1 MNMKGVEKVNNGYE
15 ETQKEIDKL
24 LWETSQQ
31 RTNKKYQNM
40 QTDKDF
46 QERMKKISK
55 LVLKLKRIEK

>member
-1 MNMKGVEKVNNGYE
+1 MNMKGVEKVNNEYE
-15 ETQKEIDKL
+15 GTQKEIDKL
-24 LWETSQQ
+24 LWETSQK

-55 LVLKLKRIEK
+55 LVLKLERIEK

>member
-1 MNMKGVEKVNNGYE
+1 MKGVEKVNNEYE

-55 LVLKLKRIEK
+55 LVLKLE

>member
-1 MNMKGVEKVNNGYE
+1 MNMKGVEKVNNEYE
-15 ETQKEIDKL
+15 EIQKEIDKL

-55 LVLKLKRIEK
+55 LVLKLERIEK

>member
-1 MNMKGVEKVNNGYE
+1 MKGVEKVNNEYE

-40 QTDKDF
+40 QTDKNF

-55 LVLKLKRIEK
+55 LVLKLERIEK